1 MGSVLPS
8 PVALAVCAYCAWQSR
23 DLVGAWRN
31 APFDRLAWLVL
42 AAWCAPIVWR
52 RCRPRE
58 SGESSVLLALGVT
71 CALLG
76 TLGSINAIKYLGLA
90 LALAGLLPWAWAH
103 IVWIASS
110 AAWMPAF
117 GWLVG
122 RHCPDWVL
130 VARLS
135 VVIPSILAM
144 VVTMR
149 PSATIRGTEQPL
161 VE

>member
-8 PVALAVCAYCAWQSR
+8 PVALAICAYCAWQSR
-23 DLVGAWRN
+23 DLVGAWKG
-31 APFDRLAWLVL
+31 APFERLAWLAL
-42 AAWCAPIVWR
+42 AIWCVPILWR
-52 RCRPRE
+52 RAHSRE
-58 SGESSVLLALGVT
+58 TGESSILLVLGVV

-103 IVWIASS
+103 ILWIASS
-110 AAWMPAF
+110 VAWMPAF

-130 VARLS
+130 VARLL
-135 VVIPSILAM
+135 VVIPLVLLT
-144 VVTMR
+144 VVLTR
-149 PSATIRGTEQPL
+149 QLLEDIP
-161 VE
+161 